1 MKLWGTSPNPFCW
14 YNSDCTTLTMSDR
27 EQKKRKRA
35 VQIIV
40 RVTPEEKAEILKNME
55 SVGISNLSVYARKM
69 MLDGQVIHADF
80 TEIKE
85 LSRQLGYLAR
95 NINQIALRA
104 NETRNLYKSD
114 VEDLQRDCDPQ
125 TAYFDFE
132 LTNTMARTI
141 KGDYSRGGCNIAH
154 HIVQSFAPYDKI
166 TPEQAHAI
174 GKEFADRFL
183 QGRYEYVIATHVDKG
198 HIHNH
203 IIFNAVSFYDY
214 KKFRNYKV
222 AAKAREISDRLSVEN
237 GLYVPQF
244 KRQKAVKHHEWS
256 QRKNGTSWVA
266 QLEEILNKAVT
277 QAHNFSEF
285 CELVRSMV
293 II

>member
-1 MKLWGTSPNPFCW
+1 
-14 YNSDCTTLTMSDR
+14 MSDR

-114 VEDLQRDCDPQ
+114 VEDLQRDYAAVKD
-125 TAYFDFE
+125 E
-132 LTNTMARTI
+132 ILTYLT
-141 KGDYSRGGCNIAH
+141 
-154 HIVQSFAPYDKI
+154 
-166 TPEQAHAI
+166 
-174 GKEFADRFL
+174 
-183 QGRYEYVIATHVDKG
+183 
-198 HIHNH
+198 
-203 IIFNAVSFYDY
+203 
-214 KKFRNYKV
+214 
-222 AAKAREISDRLSVEN
+222 
-237 GLYVPQF
+237 
-244 KRQKAVKHHEWS
+244 KAVKS
-256 QRKNGTSWVA
+256 VSGDSKNS
-266 QLEEILNKAVT
+266 
-277 QAHNFSEF
+277 
-285 CELVRSMV
+285 
-293 II
+293 

>member
-1 MKLWGTSPNPFCW
+1 
-14 YNSDCTTLTMSDR
+14 MSDR

-114 VEDLQRDCDPQ
+114 VEDLQRDYAAVKD
-125 TAYFDFE
+125 E
-132 LTNTMARTI
+132 ILTYLT
-141 KGDYSRGGCNIAH
+141 
-154 HIVQSFAPYDKI
+154 
-166 TPEQAHAI
+166 
-174 GKEFADRFL
+174 
-183 QGRYEYVIATHVDKG
+183 
-198 HIHNH
+198 
-203 IIFNAVSFYDY
+203 
-214 KKFRNYKV
+214 
-222 AAKAREISDRLSVEN
+222 
-237 GLYVPQF
+237 
-244 KRQKAVKHHEWS
+244 KAVKSASGDS
-256 QRKNGTSWVA
+256 QNS
-266 QLEEILNKAVT
+266 
-277 QAHNFSEF
+277 
-285 CELVRSMV
+285 
-293 II
+293 

>member
-1 MKLWGTSPNPFCW
+1 MNDG
-14 YNSDCTTLTMSDR
+14 

-114 VEDLQRDCDPQ
+114 VEDLQRDYAAVKD
-125 TAYFDFE
+125 E
-132 LTNTMARTI
+132 ILTYLT
-141 KGDYSRGGCNIAH
+141 
-154 HIVQSFAPYDKI
+154 
-166 TPEQAHAI
+166 
-174 GKEFADRFL
+174 
-183 QGRYEYVIATHVDKG
+183 
-198 HIHNH
+198 
-203 IIFNAVSFYDY
+203 
-214 KKFRNYKV
+214 
-222 AAKAREISDRLSVEN
+222 
-237 GLYVPQF
+237 
-244 KRQKAVKHHEWS
+244 KAVKSVSGNS
-256 QRKNGTSWVA
+256 QNS
-266 QLEEILNKAVT
+266 
-277 QAHNFSEF
+277 
-285 CELVRSMV
+285 
-293 II
+293 

>member
-1 MKLWGTSPNPFCW
+1 MNDG
-14 YNSDCTTLTMSDR
+14 

-114 VEDLQRDCDPQ
+114 VEDLQRDYVAVKD
-125 TAYFDFE
+125 E
-132 LTNTMARTI
+132 ILTYLT
-141 KGDYSRGGCNIAH
+141 
-154 HIVQSFAPYDKI
+154 
-166 TPEQAHAI
+166 
-174 GKEFADRFL
+174 
-183 QGRYEYVIATHVDKG
+183 
-198 HIHNH
+198 
-203 IIFNAVSFYDY
+203 
-214 KKFRNYKV
+214 
-222 AAKAREISDRLSVEN
+222 
-237 GLYVPQF
+237 
-244 KRQKAVKHHEWS
+244 KAVKS
-256 QRKNGTSWVA
+256 VSGDSKNS
-266 QLEEILNKAVT
+266 
-277 QAHNFSEF
+277 
-285 CELVRSMV
+285 
-293 II
+293 

>member
-1 MKLWGTSPNPFCW
+1 MNDG
-14 YNSDCTTLTMSDR
+14 

-114 VEDLQRDCDPQ
+114 VEDLQRDYAAVKD
-125 TAYFDFE
+125 E
-132 LTNTMARTI
+132 ILTYLT
-141 KGDYSRGGCNIAH
+141 
-154 HIVQSFAPYDKI
+154 
-166 TPEQAHAI
+166 
-174 GKEFADRFL
+174 
-183 QGRYEYVIATHVDKG
+183 
-198 HIHNH
+198 
-203 IIFNAVSFYDY
+203 
-214 KKFRNYKV
+214 
-222 AAKAREISDRLSVEN
+222 
-237 GLYVPQF
+237 
-244 KRQKAVKHHEWS
+244 KAVKSVSGDS
-256 QRKNGTSWVA
+256 QNS
-266 QLEEILNKAVT
+266 
-277 QAHNFSEF
+277 
-285 CELVRSMV
+285 
-293 II
+293 

>member
-1 MKLWGTSPNPFCW
+1 MNDG
-14 YNSDCTTLTMSDR
+14 

-114 VEDLQRDCDPQ
+114 VEDLQRDYAALKD
-125 TAYFDFE
+125 E
-132 LTNTMARTI
+132 ILTYLT
-141 KGDYSRGGCNIAH
+141 
-154 HIVQSFAPYDKI
+154 
-166 TPEQAHAI
+166 
-174 GKEFADRFL
+174 
-183 QGRYEYVIATHVDKG
+183 
-198 HIHNH
+198 
-203 IIFNAVSFYDY
+203 
-214 KKFRNYKV
+214 
-222 AAKAREISDRLSVEN
+222 
-237 GLYVPQF
+237 
-244 KRQKAVKHHEWS
+244 KAVKS
-256 QRKNGTSWVA
+256 VSGDSKNS
-266 QLEEILNKAVT
+266 
-277 QAHNFSEF
+277 
-285 CELVRSMV
+285 
-293 II
+293 

>member
-1 MKLWGTSPNPFCW
+1 MNDG
-14 YNSDCTTLTMSDR
+14 

-114 VEDLQRDCDPQ
+114 VEDLQRDYAAVKD
-125 TAYFDFE
+125 E
-132 LTNTMARTI
+132 ILTYLT
-141 KGDYSRGGCNIAH
+141 
-154 HIVQSFAPYDKI
+154 
-166 TPEQAHAI
+166 
-174 GKEFADRFL
+174 
-183 QGRYEYVIATHVDKG
+183 
-198 HIHNH
+198 
-203 IIFNAVSFYDY
+203 
-214 KKFRNYKV
+214 
-222 AAKAREISDRLSVEN
+222 
-237 GLYVPQF
+237 
-244 KRQKAVKHHEWS
+244 KAVKS
-256 QRKNGTSWVA
+256 VSGDSK
-266 QLEEILNKAVT
+266 K
-277 QAHNFSEF
+277 F
-285 CELVRSMV
+285 
-293 II
+293 IISSGP

>member
-1 MKLWGTSPNPFCW
+1 MNDG
-14 YNSDCTTLTMSDR
+14 

-114 VEDLQRDCDPQ
+114 VEDLQRDYAAVKD
-125 TAYFDFE
+125 E
-132 LTNTMARTI
+132 ILTYLT
-141 KGDYSRGGCNIAH
+141 
-154 HIVQSFAPYDKI
+154 
-166 TPEQAHAI
+166 
-174 GKEFADRFL
+174 
-183 QGRYEYVIATHVDKG
+183 
-198 HIHNH
+198 
-203 IIFNAVSFYDY
+203 
-214 KKFRNYKV
+214 
-222 AAKAREISDRLSVEN
+222 
-237 GLYVPQF
+237 
-244 KRQKAVKHHEWS
+244 KAVKSVSGGS
-256 QRKNGTSWVA
+256 QNS
-266 QLEEILNKAVT
+266 
-277 QAHNFSEF
+277 
-285 CELVRSMV
+285 
-293 II
+293 

>member
-1 MKLWGTSPNPFCW
+1 M
-14 YNSDCTTLTMSDR
+14 TMSDR

-114 VEDLQRDCDPQ
+114 VEDLQRDYAAVKD
-125 TAYFDFE
+125 E
-132 LTNTMARTI
+132 ILTYLT
-141 KGDYSRGGCNIAH
+141 
-154 HIVQSFAPYDKI
+154 
-166 TPEQAHAI
+166 
-174 GKEFADRFL
+174 
-183 QGRYEYVIATHVDKG
+183 
-198 HIHNH
+198 
-203 IIFNAVSFYDY
+203 
-214 KKFRNYKV
+214 
-222 AAKAREISDRLSVEN
+222 
-237 GLYVPQF
+237 
-244 KRQKAVKHHEWS
+244 KAVKSVSGDS
-256 QRKNGTSWVA
+256 QNS
-266 QLEEILNKAVT
+266 
-277 QAHNFSEF
+277 
-285 CELVRSMV
+285 
-293 II
+293 